1 KPDEAVES
9 PAETKP
15 PETAITPLQRDG
27 LMPETELAP
36 LERELPLPPALES
49 ELAPPPAAGMPPP
62 LDLTPA
68 AADLPPALADAQP
81 EACRL
86 TVELR
91 EGTLAALDLTPAS
104 FDLEL
109 LSISVAPR
117 ACSRIHDRRFPTPV
131 KIRSIGTA
139 IRQTFF
145 EGPDRLQT
153 GHDSPPFLDIP
164 LRRRSPAEV
173 TWLWQGPGQI
183 PLASAWKQASCVD
196 SFAPV
201 LRVETIG

>member
-27 LMPETELAP
+27 LMLETELAP

-49 ELAPPPAAGMPPP
+49 ELAPPPAEGMPPP
-62 LDLTPA
+62 
-68 AADLPPALADAQP
+68 
-81 EACRL
+81 
-86 TVELR
+86 
-91 EGTLAALDLTPAS
+91 LDLTPAS

-201 LRVETIG
+201 LRVETIGT